1 MNSELINALIS
12 QIGNIVGIPLAAVL
26 AVWQVMKGFTSKRND
41 EVNEKSFGLCC
52 ELFDLVSRNESYNCA
67 YVSNEDNRLRKAL
80 GYPRDTLYSFHV
92 LRYGSEGPFKLFVH
106 LMVAVLFVLFEIL
119 ICFVV
124 SLGTSWLIGIG
135 SLIGSAALVGLVIEI
150 WRFWKNKS
158 PNSFWR
164 FVKEQKRKIKEEEKE
179 NT

>member
-26 AVWQVMKGFTSKRND
+26 AVWQVKKGFISKRND

-52 ELFDLVSRNESYNCA
+52 ELFDLVSRNESYNKE
-67 YVSNEDNRLRKAL
+67 VTDKI
-80 GYPRDTLYSFHV
+80 T
-92 LRYGSEGPFKLFVH
+92 
-106 LMVAVLFVLFEIL
+106 
-119 ICFVV
+119 
-124 SLGTSWLIGIG
+124 T
-135 SLIGSAALVGLVIEI
+135 LIGSAALVGLVIEI

>member
-1 MNSELINALIS
+1 MKLLIKKL
-12 QIGNIVGIPLAAVL
+12 QIKLQKWI
-26 AVWQVMKGFTSKRND
+26 KERND
-41 EVNEKSFGLCC
+41 SQKLLHPEILRMISEIETYKKILNRIDEKDKLACRR
-52 ELFDLVSRNESYNCA
+52 EKKIMKRLRKDYEILCA

-150 WRFWKNKS
+150 W
-158 PNSFWR
+158 
-164 FVKEQKRKIKEEEKE
+164 QLLEKQIAKFFLE
-179 NT
+179 ICKGTET

>member
-26 AVWQVMKGFTSKRND
+26 AVWQVKKGFTSKRND

-52 ELFDLVSRNESYNCA
+52 ELFDLVSRNESYNKE
-67 YVSNEDNRLRKAL
+67 VTDKITKMVKERNDS
-80 GYPRDTLYSFHV
+80 H
-92 LRYGSEGPFKLFVH
+92 
-106 LMVAVLFVLFEIL
+106 MVAVLFVLFEIL